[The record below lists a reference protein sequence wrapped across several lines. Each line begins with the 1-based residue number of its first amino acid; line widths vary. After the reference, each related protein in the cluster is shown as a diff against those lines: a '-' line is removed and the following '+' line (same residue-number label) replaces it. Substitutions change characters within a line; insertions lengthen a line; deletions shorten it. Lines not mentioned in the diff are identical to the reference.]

1 MKKKILL
8 SVSLI
13 IILMTAAAMYLYNK
27 PSSQTMS
34 GRPDYVVN
42 AGPFF
47 QEFEQNEIAAN
58 KKYLN
63 RTVLVTGTVT
73 GVQAVDSVGI
83 NITLETQNP
92 LFGVS
97 CEFTDPGEANNIKA
111 GDKVSIKGLCTGM
124 LLDVVLVKCS
134 VEK

>member
-1 MKKKILL
+1 MKKKVLL

-13 IILMTAAAMYLYNK
+13 VILMTAAAMYMYNK

-42 AGPFF
+42 AETFF
-47 QEFEQNEIAAN
+47 QEFEQNEAAAN

-63 RTVLVTGTVT
+63 KTVLISGIVTEIQG
-73 GVQAVDSVGI
+73 VDSVGI
-83 NITLETQNP
+83 NITLETLNP

-97 CEFTDPGEANNIKA
+97 CEFTDPGKADKIKI
-111 GDKVSIKGLCTGM
+111 GDEVSIKGLCTGM